1 MAIFKW
7 IGAIHPDMNGENKF
21 SHVKNLLNY
30 IVNPQKT
37 DSCIYVGSNLCFPDA
52 DSAYEQFIRTDE
64 VFGKMPTKIKD
75 RLAYH
80 ACISFKK
87 NDEDVNKDKAFDIVS
102 KFVAEYLPGYECV
115 FSVHDDKEH
124 LHCHIAFNSV
134 STVTGRKFNYSDND
148 WERVIMPIL
157 DKLCTQH
164 GIHTL
169 EEDTNTTYGEM
180 KSDRK
185 SRSNKTFHSNKRN
198 GNNKYYKEEND
209 KYANRK
215 DMIRYDID
223 KLINES
229 VSFNDFLK
237 KLSDEGYV
245 FRMGKTNNERFTDT
259 EYLALKCQGMDKYR
273 RTYALGRDYTV
284 SSIKRR
290 IAHKEKEK
298 YDRSDFEPYSDPDFE
313 YIFYKTRL
321 YGFKVHY
328 ESIKLNTPVSNVYRK
343 HYRYMYQCG
352 IKPKHFQLDYKE
364 TNERVKAIKST
375 INRLNLLEDYCF
387 TSSDSVSR
395 VIDEKKTRL
404 TFINSDIENI
414 NEQLKKYRKIKNS
427 FKKLDELSVKHELY
441 LKGFTEYEEYSVLY
455 EKLLSSVRSFD
466 ISEDE
471 CSIAI
476 DKLYSQRKAL
486 NMEKK
491 SVIKE
496 MQDFDILRGEFDEA
510 ARVHSFGDVD
520 INILNDIDSS
530 YSFSDSGIRRK

>member
-1 MAIFKW
+1 
-7 IGAIHPDMNGENKF
+7 
-21 SHVKNLLNY
+21 
-30 IVNPQKT
+30 
-37 DSCIYVGSNLCFPDA
+37 
-52 DSAYEQFIRTDE
+52 
-64 VFGKMPTKIKD
+64 
-75 RLAYH
+75 
-80 ACISFKK
+80 
-87 NDEDVNKDKAFDIVS
+87 
-102 KFVAEYLPGYECV
+102 
-115 FSVHDDKEH
+115 
-124 LHCHIAFNSV
+124 
-134 STVTGRKFNYSDND
+134 
-148 WERVIMPIL
+148 
-157 DKLCTQH
+157 
-164 GIHTL
+164 
-169 EEDTNTTYGEM
+169 
-180 KSDRK
+180 
-185 SRSNKTFHSNKRN
+185 
-198 GNNKYYKEEND
+198 
-209 KYANRK
+209 
-215 DMIRYDID
+215 
-223 KLINES
+223 
-229 VSFNDFLK
+229 
-237 KLSDEGYV
+237 
-245 FRMGKTNNERFTDT
+245 
-259 EYLALKCQGMDKYR
+259 
-273 RTYALGRDYTV
+273 
-284 SSIKRR
+284 
-290 IAHKEKEK
+290 
-298 YDRSDFEPYSDPDFE
+298 
-313 YIFYKTRL
+313 
-321 YGFKVHY
+321 
-328 ESIKLNTPVSNVYRK
+328 
-343 HYRYMYQCG
+343 MYQCG